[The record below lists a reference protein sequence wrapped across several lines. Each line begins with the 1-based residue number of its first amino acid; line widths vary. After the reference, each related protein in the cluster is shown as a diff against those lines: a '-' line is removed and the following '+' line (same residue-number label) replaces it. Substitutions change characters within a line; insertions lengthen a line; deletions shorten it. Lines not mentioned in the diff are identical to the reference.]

1 MSGKPI
7 NPGNLLGEETRPC
20 IMAVLNVTP
29 DSFSDG
35 GHVHHNGRLDF
46 DRVRRRVAQMLA
58 EGADIIDVG
67 GESTRPGAAPVS
79 EQAELDRVISVVEA
93 IISEFDAS
101 VSVDT
106 STAIVIQ
113 EAARAGAAMIND
125 VRALSRPGALGAVA
139 ATDLP
144 VCLMHMVGEPGTM
157 QANPNYNDIV
167 AEVLLF
173 LQERVGA
180 CTQAGIS
187 RERIVLDPGFGF
199 GKSLQHNIELF
210 KGLPELAGLG
220 FPVMVGVSR
229 KTMVGAI
236 LDRGVPERMVGS
248 VALAMLAV
256 QSGAKIIR
264 VHDVAATSDA
274 LKILAAVS

>member
-1 MSGKPI
+1 
-7 NPGNLLGEETRPC
+7 
-20 IMAVLNVTP
+20 MAVLNVTP

-220 FPVMVGVSR
+220 FTVMVGVSR